1 MNAEKTKESAET
13 PEDEKSRVE
22 IVSYKN
28 VENIIRSMS
37 ESLIVISQ
45 DGIIEFVNAATCA
58 LLGYEEREIVGQPV
72 EKIIAEEEQQLR
84 FKGSGIEDLIK
95 KGAFQNVEK
104 AYLSKNGRKIPVLL
118 SVSVMRNDDGRI
130 QGILCAARD
139 ITERKRAEEQAQGL
153 FRDFLNAQEAKNE
166 RICLEIHDGVIQTL
180 VSAFQYLQTLE
191 STLAEGTSARQ
202 LALRASALLKQA
214 IQESRE
220 VINGLQPATLR
231 DLGLVATLRQELRQL
246 EQETGLQIDFKADAI
261 KLPADI
267 EIGLYRIIHEA
278 ITNARKHA
286 YRRITDVKRIRVA
299 IACAEGKLQV
309 EVQDWG
315 RGFNPDKPDLAP
327 GMQGFGLYSMR
338 KRAELLQG
346 VCHIQS
352 SPGQGTIVCVEIPLR
367 H

>member
-1 MNAEKTKESAET
+1 MNVEKTRESVET
-13 PEDEKSRVE
+13 PEDGKSRAE

-28 VENIIRSMS
+28 VENIIRSMP
-37 ESLIVISQ
+37 ESLVVVSL

-72 EKIIAEEEQQLR
+72 EKIIAEEQQLR

-118 SVSVMRNDDGRI
+118 SISVMRNDDGRI

-191 STLAEGTSARQ
+191 STLAEDTSAKQ

-214 IQESRE
+214 IQETRE

-278 ITNARKHA
+278 ITNVRKHA

-299 IACAEGKLQV
+299 IACAEGKLKV

-352 SPGQGTIVCVEIPLR
+352 SPGQGTTVCVEIPLR